1 VQLGDSIAAGE
12 GIAYGYLYNPVTH
25 TWGSAVSN
33 PNWETTDPA
42 CHRTPDA
49 YGALVTADLGGKFT
63 QLSCT
68 GASYLNGI
76 TTPQVDKD
84 TGKVVA
90 SVAQF
95 GSSATDVNPAY
106 TAAAPNV
113 VLVTLGADDVKF
125 SDIVVSCIRNP
136 KYPTSKKA
144 GPPEKA
150 ELGEDCIK
158 GNAGNVFDED
168 YPAASKQI
176 SAHYAALVS
185 NIDAQAEAAGQEPP
199 KIVFTNYMDPFPPDL
214 APCNDSTHF
223 LDKDQ
228 LLFLNTELGDMNADI
243 AAAVDSIAA
252 TNPNVGL
259 ADISKALSGHT
270 WCSSDPWDYGLSV
283 FTWEDAM
290 SYLISGNY
298 TLAPFHPTAA
308 GQASI
313 AHDVLQTVDKLLGI
327 PSNQPAITTMSGG
340 TQASVYGVTAA
351 KGETISGT
359 ASGFTPS
366 DTVTATLD
374 SGRPELRTFTAD
386 SGGTVDFSVVIPTD
400 TSGGQHQLL
409 LTGTTSAETAVLPIF
424 ISFAPTAPK
433 FTADT
438 PPTTATVGSEYYYPF
453 DTYASPGV
461 TYTLGGDTPSW
472 LSIDQSGDVYGT
484 PPPGTASFTY
494 SVSATNG
501 VGTGAKAGSFTVTVK
516 PATSQPH
523 RPD

>member
-1 VQLGDSIAAGE
+1 
-12 GIAYGYLYNPVTH
+12 
-25 TWGSAVSN
+25 
-33 PNWETTDPA
+33 
-42 CHRTPDA
+42 
-49 YGALVTADLGGKFT
+49 
-63 QLSCT
+63 
-68 GASYLNGI
+68 
-76 TTPQVDKD
+76 
-84 TGKVVA
+84 
-90 SVAQF
+90 
-95 GSSATDVNPAY
+95 
-106 TAAAPNV
+106 
-113 VLVTLGADDVKF
+113 
-125 SDIVVSCIRNP
+125 
-136 KYPTSKKA
+136 
-144 GPPEKA
+144 
-150 ELGEDCIK
+150 
-158 GNAGNVFDED
+158 
-168 YPAASKQI
+168 
-176 SAHYAALVS
+176 
-185 NIDAQAEAAGQEPP
+185 
-199 KIVFTNYMDPFPPDL
+199 
-214 APCNDSTHF
+214 
-223 LDKDQ
+223 
-228 LLFLNTELGDMNADI
+228 
-243 AAAVDSIAA
+243 
-252 TNPNVGL
+252 VGL

-327 PSNQPAITTMSGG
+327 PSNRPAITTMSGG